1 MSNTNTNTNT
11 NTWDINSLK
20 KERENIKRNIIKLNN
35 AKQRKRLIA
44 LHNKS
49 LASKRKG
56 LRPRIMSNREI
67 ENHKKYIKKTL
78 KDLKQ
83 KPRFS
88 MKNLDL
94 ITKKIKVLEANNLTN
109 SKIRHSNTLY
119 RFLRERPERV
129 KPKRLLQNFKTV
141 ENKPRNLTQEN
152 KWEIDY
158 LKREIFRYE
167 GNISILDNKEKKAIK
182 QMKNNGAS
190 NASIKNRKEIF
201 NRNKRKYRLKLNKAK
216 KDLKNIMP

>member
-1 MSNTNTNTNT
+1 MSN
-11 NTWDINSLK
+11 WDINKLK
-20 KERENIKRNIIKLNN
+20 KERSKITKRTQIGLNN
-35 AKQRKRLIA
+35 LKQRKRLIT
-44 LHNKS
+44 LHNKG
-49 LASKRKG
+49 LASKKKG

-78 KDLKQ
+78 KDIK
-83 KPRFS
+83 KT
-88 MKNLDL
+88 KID
-94 ITKKIKVLEANNLTN
+94 ITKKIKVLEANNITN
-109 SKIRHSNTLY
+109 SRIRNSNALY
-119 RFLRERPERV
+119 NYLNERKNLVKPERLV
-129 KPKRLLQNFKTV
+129 QIFKTV
-141 ENKPRNLTQEN
+141 ENKPRKLNQKN

-182 QMKNNGAS
+182 QMKNSGAS
-190 NASIKNRKEIF
+190 NANIKNRKEIF